1 MALDALSVAGGTV
14 LAGGVLIGA
23 VTNRVTGLGFSLVC
37 SPVMVLVL
45 GPRDGVRLLNMVSV
59 AVALTNI
66 VTSWRHVRWKDWLM
80 MLVPGIVATPLAVWA
95 AHRLSD
101 RVLLLGAG
109 TVTIAS
115 AGLLLS
121 GRTLAFVRGP
131 AGAAGAGAVSATM
144 NVVAGL
150 SGPSVAMYGLNAGW
164 PPEEFRPTLQLY
176 FLVLNAVAVAS
187 LGPVRPPG
195 WLAVAIVVAVLGG
208 LVIGRIVARRVS
220 AARVR
225 TAVLT
230 VVVAGGL
237 TAVIRGLVTR

>member
-1 MALDALSVAGGTV
+1 MAIDAVTAVGGAALVTGV
-14 LAGGVLIGA
+14 LAGA

-59 AVALTNI
+59 AVTLTNI
-66 VTSWRHVRWKDWLM
+66 VTSWRGVRWKDWLLL
-80 MLVPGIVATPLAVWA
+80 LVPGIVATPLAVWA

-101 RVLLLGAG
+101 RVLLVGAG
-109 TVTIAS
+109 VVTIAS
-115 AGLLLS
+115 ALLLLS
-121 GRTLAFVRGP
+121 GRTLRFVRGP
-131 AGAAGAGAVSATM
+131 GGAAGAGAVSATM

-195 WLAVAIVVAVLGG
+195 LLAVGIVAAVLAG
-208 LVIGRIVARRVS
+208 LVVGRSIARRVP

-225 TAVLT
+225 TVVLT
-230 VVVAGGL
+230 VVVAGGVV
-237 TAVIRGLVTR
+237 AIVRGLVQG